1 MSMSLGGSGKPRAD
15 INMTPM
21 IDVLLVLIII
31 FMVITPIAP
40 KGLEALIPQP
50 ATRDHPADEREDNLI
65 ISVLDDGSVRIN
77 QEAVAWHRLQERL
90 KRILSNR
97 GNRAVFVRGERGI
110 EFEPVAMAID
120 LAKEAGA
127 GRIGLMGW

>member
-1 MSMSLGGSGKPRAD
+1 MAMTIGRTTGPRSD

-40 KGLEALIPQP
+40 KGLEALIPQRAAQNHTP
-50 ATRDHPADEREDNLI
+50 PPDDENLI
-65 ISVLDDGSVRIN
+65 VSVLADGTVRIN
-77 QEAVAWHRLQERL
+77 SEAIAWDRLQTRL
-90 KRILSNR
+90 AGILNR
-97 GNRAVFVRGERGI
+97 HGNRAVFVRGERGI
-110 EFEPVAMAID
+110 DFQPVATAID
-120 LAKEAGA
+120 LAKGAGA

>member
-1 MSMSLGGSGKPRAD
+1 MAMSLGGGGKPRAD

-40 KGLEALIPQP
+40 RGLEALIPQTSQNQSTP
-50 ATRDHPADEREDNLI
+50 EPEDNLI
-65 ISVLDDGSVRIN
+65 LSVLNDGSLRIN
-77 QEAVAWHRLQERL
+77 QERVTWATLQSRLGG
-90 KRILSNR
+90 ILRTR
-97 GNRAVFVRGERGI
+97 GNRVVFVRGEPGI
-110 EFEPVAMAID
+110 EFEPVGQAID

-127 GRIGLMGW
+127 SRIGLMGW